1 MLFAVLFG
9 CTFMLGF
16 SGSLGAEIA
25 AAQTQKAL
33 TDVAKGNNLLAFDIY
48 KELAK
53 QPGNICF
60 SPLSA
65 ETILALTFQG
75 AKEQTATE
83 MATTLRLPND
93 PVAVAL
99 GFKAATEKLKS
110 STNGVI
116 FNTANKIY
124 PANTVKVNPAFKQVA
139 VDSFNADVETLD
151 FNKNTE
157 AAQSINQ
164 WVEGQTNSKIKDL
177 INPSDLDG
185 LTRMVLV
192 NCLYFLGKWKHT
204 FEVSPYPIKF
214 YETADKFK
222 EVPAMRVENTFGYAE
237 NDDMDV
243 QIVEL
248 PYKDTDYSMLII
260 LPRKVDGLA
269 KVESKFPLNLQ
280 EIIGSLQKITVAV
293 TMPKFKI
300 EQTIQMN
307 DVLKKL
313 GMVNAFDETK
323 ANFSGIANEE
333 LHISKVI
340 QKTFIEV
347 NEEGTEAAAATAGFA
362 GIPLSLGPRGIVI
375 NRPFTYILQRKSLAL
390 IIGRG
395 NIF

>member
-1 MLFAVLFG
+1 M
-9 CTFMLGF
+9 
-16 SGSLGAEIA
+16 
-25 AAQTQKAL
+25 
-33 TDVAKGNNLLAFDIY
+33 
-48 KELAK
+48 AK

-75 AKEQTATE
+75 AKETTASE
-83 MATTLRLPND
+83 MASTLRLPND
-93 PVAVAL
+93 PAAVAL
-99 GFKAATEKLKS
+99 GFKAATQKLKA

-124 PANTVKVNPAFKQVA
+124 PANTVKVNPAFKQIA

-151 FNKNTE
+151 YNKAAE
-157 AAQSINQ
+157 AALSINK

-177 INPSDLDG
+177 INPADLDG

-222 EVPAMRVENTFGYAE
+222 EVPAMRVENSFRYAE
-237 NDDMDV
+237 NDDLDA

-248 PYKDTDYSMLII
+248 PYMDTDYSMLII

-269 KVESKFPLNLQ
+269 KVEAKFPLNLQ
-280 EIIGSLQKITVAV
+280 EIVTGLKKVTVAV

-300 EQTIQMN
+300 EQTIEMN
-307 DVLKKL
+307 DILKK
-313 GMVNAFDETK
+313 VST
-323 ANFSGIANEE
+323 
-333 LHISKVI
+333 
-340 QKTFIEV
+340 
-347 NEEGTEAAAATAGFA
+347 
-362 GIPLSLGPRGIVI
+362 
-375 NRPFTYILQRKSLAL
+375 
-390 IIGRG
+390 
-395 NIF
+395 